1 MNAYR
6 QGIFPQPPSGNL
18 HPAADVNL
26 QTLPH
31 PGDASASSKITPTGL
46 PRVPQRLSVA
56 TDLHVGESASKNL
69 RFYRGEEKARPDGVD
84 VHGMMAMLDG
94 NFEECESNHG

>member
-1 MNAYR
+1 MPTDKVFSLNLPLATSI
-6 QGIFPQPPSGNL
+6 QPQMSIYKPSPIQATLRRLPKSPPPDCLEFLNRYPSQL
-18 HPAADVNL
+18 IS
-26 QTLPH
+26 T
-31 PGDASASSKITPTGL
+31 
-46 PRVPQRLSVA
+46 
-56 TDLHVGESASKNL
+56 SASKNL